1 MGASIRSSGALILVE
16 MCHSIG
22 NGFHE
27 WKIVHTTPYPGMKIT
42 ISQQP
47 ELCQTTM

>member
-22 NGFHE
+22 NGFH
-27 WKIVHTTPYPGMKIT
+27 KDCGTHQRV
-42 ISQQP
+42 
-47 ELCQTTM
+47 